1 MRPAPNNQKY
11 TTAWK
16 KDGASGLLF
25 RLSAG
30 TLQTAVAGEDGET
43 PVEETVADAFAAA
56 SFGGLEMS
64 NERLEAIERERH
76 AAFLELWR
84 TLPQV
89 TVVIIPR
96 EDLGARPISLT
107 AALHDWRTNTG
118 LPEPVAD
125 FNSANADDSEGDAD
139 ILLKLIRQAVTA
151 WRRDRP
157 DEWDA
162 NEVFDTIALVD
173 ALAGDEVPAGLPD
186 ALQAHGILHL
196 DTNPDF
202 RGHWDDSFDLTL
214 DDGSAP

>member
-1 MRPAPNNQKY
+1 MRPAPTNQKY
-11 TTAWK
+11 TTAWR

-25 RLSAG
+25 RLWTG
-30 TLQTAVAGEDGET
+30 TLQTAGAGEDGET
-43 PVEETVADAFAAA
+43 PVQETVADAFYAAA
-56 SFGGLEMS
+56 FGGLEMS
-64 NERLEAIERERH
+64 TGRLEVIEREHH

-89 TVVIIPR
+89 TAVIIPR
-96 EDLGARPISLT
+96 EDIGARPISLT
-107 AALHDWRTNTG
+107 AALYDWRTDTG

-125 FNSANADDSEGDAD
+125 FNSANADDSEGDPD

-162 NEVFDTIALVD
+162 DEVFDTIALVD
-173 ALAGDEVPAGLPD
+173 ALAGDPVPAGLPD
-186 ALQAHGILHL
+186 ALQAHGIFYL
-196 DTNPDF
+196 DANPDF